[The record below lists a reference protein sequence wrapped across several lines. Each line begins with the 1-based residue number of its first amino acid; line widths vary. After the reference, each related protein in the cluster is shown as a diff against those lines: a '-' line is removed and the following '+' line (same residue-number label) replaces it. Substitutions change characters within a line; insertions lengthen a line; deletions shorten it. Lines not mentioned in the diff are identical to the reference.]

1 MKTLRRYFEVYKQ
14 YWVQQLALAA
24 SFRLNFSLMIL
35 FDIMYYAVSL
45 LTIDI
50 IFLYSGHIGSWD
62 RNQFMFFAAFMMAL
76 DNIHMAMISQGFWIF
91 ATNIRL
97 GGLDHYLVKPVHPLF
112 SCFVQ
117 HFRPTLLISA
127 IIPWSALYYFA
138 QKCELS
144 LLSMAMLPLLLMLG
158 LVLLV
163 CIEIAISML
172 NFVTIEGAG
181 INFFRMQLQAV
192 GRWPNFIYGSLTR
205 RVFTFI
211 LPVLI
216 VGSFP
221 VTFLFDNTRLDVL
234 GGIALAVGGAFVVM
248 VKAWQWGI
256 RRYQSASS

>member
-1 MKTLRRYFEVYKQ
+1 MKTIRRYFEVYKQ
-14 YWVQQLALAA
+14 YWVQQLALAS

-45 LTIDI
+45 YTIDI

-62 RNQFMFFAAFMMAL
+62 RNQFMLFAAFMMAL
-76 DNIHMAMISQGFWIF
+76 DNIHMAMVSQGFWIF
-91 ATNIRL
+91 ASNIRL

-112 SCFVQ
+112 SCFMQ

-127 IIPWSALYYFA
+127 FIPWTALYYFA
-138 QKCELS
+138 VKCELS
-144 LLSMAMLPLLLMLG
+144 ALSMALLPLLLLVG
-158 LVLLV
+158 LFLLV
-163 CIEIAISML
+163 CIEITISML
-172 NFVTIEGAG
+172 NFITIEGAG

-192 GRWPNFIYGSLTR
+192 SRWPRFIYSTMAR

-211 LPVLI
+211 IPILI

-221 VTFLFDNTRLDVL
+221 VTFAFDNSRIDVL
-234 GGIALAVGGAFVVM
+234 IGLVVAAGAAFIVM
-248 VKAWQWGI
+248 MKAWQWGI